1 METPCCRKKQLVAL
15 GYLCSKA
22 GGKGQLRG
30 DLGELGA
37 FTELVVA
44 GRLEGGTCHCQ
55 VGDAQVSFTKF
66 TNMT

>member
-1 METPCCRKKQLVAL
+1 ML
-15 GYLCSKA
+15 KA
-22 GGKGQLRG
+22 WWDGPLRG

-37 FTELVVA
+37 FTDLVVA
-44 GRLEGGTCHCQ
+44 GQLEGGACHCQ